1 MSDSDT
7 PLSIERPLSLR
18 QILRL
23 NSRERL
29 LVPPLRWTDRHLEL
43 LRCSF
48 DEPCPAAPCTQA
60 DTREYSGRV
69 FNNLV
74 LSQWKMGARE
84 GHVPGILTEADCPL
98 KRGPRLNFWFNSR
111 CAVALLCSSFLARAK
126 SGSGSPSPP
135 VAAYI
140 DLQRPQYTRS
150 EVLTPY
156 CGTNRRGRDLTG
168 DLYTKMLKHIT
179 PKEPTRDPYI
189 AAVLIALAQKQ
200 RRLAGTDSNGSR
212 RLKFLPKVLV
222 SSLDRKCAHIYSAEV
237 SSHFLDWLAYPAIAP
252 STPASMVIRITAVP
266 YEPHI
271 SLRHRLFALLLS
283 SENDGLDTCRT
294 SPDDTVLDKPAPLP
308 LSSQPGAPI
317 AHE

>member
-98 KRGPRLNFWFNSR
+98 KRGSVPLPDLIRLVSDEELSSPQ
-111 CAVALLCSSFLARAK
+111 APSQLLVQL
-126 SGSGSPSPP
+126 
-135 VAAYI
+135 
-140 DLQRPQYTRS
+140 
-150 EVLTPY
+150 EM
-156 CGTNRRGRDLTG
+156 RRGAP
-168 DLYTKMLKHIT
+168 MLFV
-179 PKEPTRDPYI
+179 P
-189 AAVLIALAQKQ
+189 
-200 RRLAGTDSNGSR
+200 
-212 RLKFLPKVLV
+212 
-222 SSLDRKCAHIYSAEV
+222 C
-237 SSHFLDWLAYPAIAP
+237 P
-252 STPASMVIRITAVP
+252 S
-266 YEPHI
+266 
-271 SLRHRLFALLLS
+271 
-283 SENDGLDTCRT
+283 
-294 SPDDTVLDKPAPLP
+294 
-308 LSSQPGAPI
+308 
-317 AHE
+317 